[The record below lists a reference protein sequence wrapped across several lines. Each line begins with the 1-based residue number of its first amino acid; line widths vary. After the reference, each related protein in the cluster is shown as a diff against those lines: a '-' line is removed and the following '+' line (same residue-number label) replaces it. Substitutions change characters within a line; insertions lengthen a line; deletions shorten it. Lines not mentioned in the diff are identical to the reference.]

1 MWSAIRSRRLV
12 LAAATLV
19 ATGSFTA
26 CNGSDSGNVIADPVV
41 TGTIALTLTPGSVSV
56 AAGGTGS
63 VGLSVG
69 RGGAFSGPVLLTA
82 SGVPA
87 GVSVT
92 FGSSTVASG
101 AFSTSVNV
109 TVAAG
114 TTAATTAI
122 SIVGTGSG
130 LTSPAATLTL
140 RTL

>member
-1 MWSAIRSRRLV
+1 MRSRRLA
-12 LAAATLV
+12 LALVTLG
-19 ATGSFTA
+19 ATGSFIA
-26 CNGSDSGNVIADPVV
+26 CNSSGSGNVIVDPVV
-41 TGTIALTLTPGSVSV
+41 TGTIALNLTPGSVSV

-63 VGLSVG
+63 VGLTVS
-69 RGGAFSGPVLLTA
+69 RGGAFNGAVLLTA
-82 SGVPA
+82 SGVPT

-130 LTSPAATLTL
+130 LTSPSATLTL